1 MKWTYKKENA
11 AQKKKAGE
19 AKKKPLKKARGA
31 VISNAKGP

>member
-1 MKWTYKKENA
+1 MKWTYEIENA
-11 AQKKKAGE
+11 APKEKARE